1 MSRDP
6 YADLPQVG
14 SFTVTSTDLT
24 DGAQLGQP
32 QLSGIMDAGGEDVSP
47 QLEWS
52 GFPEGTKS
60 FAVTC
65 YDPDAPTGSGFWHW
79 AVADIPVSVTSLA
92 TDAGDEKGSGI
103 PEGAVTLANDAGLSR
118 FLGSAPPP
126 GHGVH
131 NYYFVGARRRRRVAG
146 PARGRH
152 PCLPGL
158 QPVLPHARPRGAP
171 GDEREHRVT
180 TGFDYSNLSGRPPGR
195 FVRIASVVLPGV
207 RAVQAQV
214 VPYAQA
220 WRAHNLAALAADGPL
235 WVALGDSMT
244 QGIGASAYDRGYV
257 GQLAATLPHRVVNL
271 GVSGALVRDV
281 LERQLPAMA
290 ALGAP
295 PALVTLLIGSNDAM
309 NARARERLPQDFPRL
324 LAALPPGT
332 VVGTMPA
339 PHSTARAINRMID
352 DAAGAHGLVLAEF
365 RDPRMRQWR
374 GKLAADLFHPNDLGY
389 TGMAAV
395 FAEALARRPC

>member
-103 PEGAVTLANDAGLSR
+103 PEGAVTLANDAGLNR

-131 NYYFVGARRRRRVAG
+131 NYYFVVHAVDVESLGLPEGAT
-146 PARGRH
+146 PAY
-152 PCLPGL
+152 L
-158 QPVLPHARPRGAP
+158 
-171 GDEREHRVT
+171 
-180 TGFDYSNLSGRPPGR
+180 GFNL
-195 FVRIASVVLPGV
+195 FFHTLA
-207 RAVQAQV
+207 RAV
-214 VPYAQA
+214 
-220 WRAHNLAALAADGPL
+220 L
-235 WVALGDSMT
+235 
-244 QGIGASAYDRGYV
+244 RGTNENK
-257 GQLAATLPHRVVNL
+257 G
-271 GVSGALVRDV
+271 
-281 LERQLPAMA
+281 
-290 ALGAP
+290 
-295 PALVTLLIGSNDAM
+295 
-309 NARARERLPQDFPRL
+309 
-324 LAALPPGT
+324 
-332 VVGTMPA
+332 
-339 PHSTARAINRMID
+339 
-352 DAAGAHGLVLAEF
+352 
-365 RDPRMRQWR
+365 
-374 GKLAADLFHPNDLGY
+374 
-389 TGMAAV
+389 
-395 FAEALARRPC
+395 